1 MEENWQLIFSTN
13 QLYQAEMVKSILEES
28 NIEVILLNKQDS
40 LYLIGD
46 IDLLVHPD
54 QVIPA
59 LNKIKKW
66 KNE

>member
-1 MEENWQLIFSTN
+1 MEDNWQLIFSTN
-13 QLYQAEMVKSILEES
+13 QLYQAEMVKAILEES
-28 NIEVILLNKQDS
+28 DIDVILLNKQDS

-46 IDLLVHPD
+46 IELFVHPD

-59 LNKIKKW
+59 LNKIKQW